1 MINVN
6 FELYSLNVKSETQ
19 VWHSK
24 RFCKQFI
31 YGLCIETG
39 NMLNDKNKV
48 AEDIKSYKRIL
59 NYLALK
65 YVGVEST

>member
-1 MINVN
+1 MI
-6 FELYSLNVKSETQ
+6 LC
-19 VWHSK
+19 
-24 RFCKQFI
+24 FCNQFI

-59 NYLALK
+59 NDLALK